1 MFINREFFFVVFY
14 EMNFTAFF
22 KFLEPQ
28 QKQTFD
34 ILTQNCTVHY
44 VARRVEK
51 NDSIVVCGAPF
62 LPIENSYAKKRSHG
76 KFPGTCHKQ
85 LEPINLFSDLANK
98 PWWPYL
104 WTSFFC
110 FVFAISPF
118 DGSVS

>member
-62 LPIENSYAKKRSHG
+62 LPIDKFLRKKKRSHG

-85 LEPINLFSDLANK
+85 LEPINLFSILANK
-98 PWWPYL
+98 PWWPNL
-104 WTSFFC
+104 CTSF
-110 FVFAISPF
+110 FAISPI
-118 DGSVS
+118 

>member
-1 MFINREFFFVVFY
+1 VSLFINREFFFVVFY

-85 LEPINLFSDLANK
+85 LEPINLF
-98 PWWPYL
+98 
-104 WTSFFC
+104 F
-110 FVFAISPF
+110 
-118 DGSVS
+118 